1 MNWYLQVLRK
11 YAVFTGRA
19 RRKEYWFFFLFNVI
33 FLFILGLIDTLT
45 GTANPNTGLGLLS
58 GIYWLAVLIPSIAVA
73 VRRMHDTGRKG
84 WWLLL
89 VFIPLIGPLIIL
101 VMMLQNSQQ
110 GENQYGPSP
119 K

>member
-73 VRRMHDTGRKG
+73 VRRMHEDRKSTR
-84 WWLLL
+84 LNSSHVAISYA
-89 VFIPLIGPLIIL
+89 VFCLKKKI
-101 VMMLQNSQQ
+101 
-110 GENQYGPSP
+110 
-119 K
+119 